1 MSQEQVF
8 CCALFQGMKEKE
20 AESILSCLSAVR
32 RRYEKGNVIFS
43 AGHCVRSLGLV
54 QSGRVEIVRDDYWGN
69 RQVLGTAGPGELFG
83 EAYACIVGEP
93 LMVSVLA
100 SETSEIL
107 FLEVRRILSVCS
119 PACEYHSRLIR
130 NLLDIMARKNLMLTR
145 KIDHMGQRTIR
156 EKVMTYLS
164 FEAERQKKTSFL
176 IPYNRQQL
184 ADYLAVDRSALSAEL
199 SRMQKDGMIQYDK
212 NRFTIKQI

>member
-1 MSQEQVF
+1 MSQKQIF
-8 CCALFQGMKEKE
+8 CCPLFQGMKAEE

-43 AGHCVRSLGLV
+43 AGHCIRSLGLV
-54 QSGRVEIVRDDYWGN
+54 QSGRAEIVRDDYWGN

-83 EAYACIVGEP
+83 EAYACIGGEP

-164 FEAERQKKTSFL
+164 FEAERQKKASFL

-212 NRFTIKQI
+212 NRFTIMQI

>member
-43 AGHCVRSLGLV
+43 AGHCIRSLGLV

-83 EAYACIVGEP
+83 EAYACIGGEP

-100 SETSEIL
+100 SEMSEIL
-107 FLEVRRILSVCS
+107 SVSGSFADEPVYHDHRCGGT
-119 PACEYHSRLIR
+119 CEPVDMLITWGSGPFGKR
-130 NLLDIMARKNLMLTR
+130 
-145 KIDHMGQRTIR
+145 
-156 EKVMTYLS
+156 
-164 FEAERQKKTSFL
+164 
-176 IPYNRQQL
+176 
-184 ADYLAVDRSALSAEL
+184 
-199 SRMQKDGMIQYDK
+199 
-212 NRFTIKQI
+212 